1 VNPDNEKLSVEPG
14 WEEPPPPPRR
24 GRWIVLAIVLLV
36 LLALGVVVFTQ
47 TTGRPQSNTLSI
59 KLSPGGGFASRAMVT
74 IENKGGASVLI
85 WQPVRIERKET
96 GRIVAD
102 ATMNR
107 PLPLRGTNSTG
118 AGSRIRMVSVELP
131 GTNHGPWRMLVPVS
145 RYELLARGESLFHQP
160 LGAWANKFSLLA
172 TLLRRSQTWVA
183 SDWFD
188 DHTRDRFPRFPTPGI
203 ATGAAGGFT
212 GYGPSR
218 FPGSAN
224 LTSNEIALVQKAEL
238 ERLKTTEFTVPAPVP
253 RLTPGLNPP
262 TNMPWNPS
270 QFPVQSSPSDA
281 RAFMSLL
288 REFHKLAN
296 RWPTNFSEVSS
307 FARFTGEPV
316 PPASFDDA
324 TFSDT
329 NGVLTVAYAH
339 GAGKI
344 SLSGYSTSSG
354 ISRVL
359 PPRPARA
366 TSDFPTFAETPS
378 GFSRL
383 QPARPLRAPEP
394 PTFAT
399 APSFADMDRRQDE
412 SRTFM
417 FILRNFRAH
426 YKRWPANIAEVKA
439 FALDPAN
446 LQPEFSS
453 SYETGMYS
461 NAVFTTKS
469 DGGLQINY
477 RNGTMGISA
486 PK

>member
-14 WEEPPPPPRR
+14 WEELPPPPRR
-24 GRWIVLAIVLLV
+24 GRWIVLAIVLLA
-36 LLALGVVVFTQ
+36 LLALGIVVFTQ

-59 KLSPGGGFASRAMVT
+59 KLSPGGGFAGRAMVT
-74 IENKGGASVLI
+74 IENKSSASILI
-85 WQPVRIERKET
+85 WQPIRIERKET

-107 PLPLRGTNSTG
+107 PLPLRGTNSAG
-118 AGSRIRMVSVELP
+118 AGARIRMVSLELP
-131 GTNHGPWRMLVPVS
+131 GTNHGPWRLLVPVS
-145 RYELLARGESLFHQP
+145 RYELFARGESVFHRP
-160 LGAWANKFSLLA
+160 LGSWVTKFSLLA

-212 GYGPSR
+212 GYGSSR
-218 FPGSAN
+218 FSPPGSAN
-224 LTSNEIALVQKAEL
+224 LTSNEIALVQKAAL
-238 ERLKTTEFTVPAPVP
+238 ERLKTTEITVPAPVP
-253 RLTPGLNPP
+253 RLKPGLNPP

-296 RWPTNFSEVSS
+296 RWPTNFSEVNS
-307 FARFTGEPV
+307 FAGFIGEPV
-316 PPASFDDA
+316 PPARFDDA

-359 PPRPARA
+359 PPRPERA
-366 TSDFPTFAETPS
+366 MPGFLPFPEAE
-378 GFSRL
+378 
-383 QPARPLRAPEP
+383 
-394 PTFAT
+394 
-399 APSFADMDRRQDE
+399 RRQDE
-412 SRTFM
+412 SGAFM

-426 YKRWPANIAEVKA
+426 TKRWPANIAEVKA

-446 LQPEFSS
+446 LQPEFPG

-469 DGGLQINY
+469 DGGLQVSYPHGAMTI
-477 RNGTMGISA
+477 GA